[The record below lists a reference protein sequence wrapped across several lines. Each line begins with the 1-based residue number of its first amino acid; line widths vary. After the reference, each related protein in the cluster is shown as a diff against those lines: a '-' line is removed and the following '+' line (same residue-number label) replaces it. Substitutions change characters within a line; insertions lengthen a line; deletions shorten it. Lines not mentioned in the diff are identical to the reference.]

1 MARRLKPSG
10 KGVVIMTGPIQTAEA
25 PLSTLSLFPSYPTR
39 EAYKA
44 ATGKDAPPFD
54 KMKPVKGWADPEALT
69 APAFTTSDK
78 GVHYKDSTAVYP
90 ILDVY
95 ERDLEW
101 HADPDVAE
109 ISRAEA
115 AEVNVPGAN
124 ETVVGGAGTAS
135 PLPCRPLAPGE
146 AVAHSKTMMG
156 GIVVVN
162 LALQAAQQKAQ
173 DVAAGKFTADD
184 RALLERIAAKLEA

>member
-10 KGVVIMTGPIQTAEA
+10 EGDVIMAGPIQTAEA
-25 PLSTLSLFPSYPTR
+25 PLSALDLFPSFHTR

-44 ATGKDAPPFD
+44 ASGKEAPPFD
-54 KMKPVKGWADPEALT
+54 KTKPVKEWADPDALT
-69 APAFTTSDK
+69 VPAFTTSDK

-90 ILDVY
+90 ILDLY

-109 ISRAEA
+109 ISRAVA

-124 ETVVGGAGTAS
+124 ETVVGGTGTFS
-135 PLPCRPLAPGE
+135 PVPRRPLAPGE
-146 AVAHSKTMMG
+146 AVAHSKSMMG

-162 LALQAAQQKAQ
+162 LALQAAAQKQA
-173 DVAAGKFTADD
+173 DMAAGKFTAED
-184 RALLERIAAKLEA
+184 RALLERIAAKLGA